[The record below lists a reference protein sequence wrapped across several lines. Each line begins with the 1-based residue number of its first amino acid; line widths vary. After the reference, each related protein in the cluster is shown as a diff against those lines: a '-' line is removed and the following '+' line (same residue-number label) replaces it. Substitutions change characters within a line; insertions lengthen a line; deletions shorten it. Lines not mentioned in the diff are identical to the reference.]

1 VKPARDHCLAPGR
14 TADVPLGGERYTRM
28 FPDLPP
34 QVVDAELVRALGRAG
49 GSCDT
54 ATCRRHVSLTVPAGW
69 PVFGQYIAHD
79 TTADRS
85 PVTHHDDEELLRNVR
100 SARLDLE
107 CLYGDGAVA
116 SPYLY
121 SRRDPAKLLVGIN
134 DRGELADLPR
144 NREGTA
150 LAGDPRQDVHT
161 LISQM
166 QVAMIL
172 AHNRLV
178 DRLRDDGV
186 PESELFDEARTA
198 LTWHYQWVV
207 LHDFLPATIGAERT
221 ERLLAEGPR
230 FFARDGHVAIPL
242 EFADAAYRYGHCQ
255 MLHRYRV
262 QPGGPLLTLFP
273 DLLGFR
279 PVPAERAVDWRML
292 FDIPGEVPAQRAR
305 PIDGRLPPS
314 LMHLPVDVTGALE
327 DHDQESLAVRDLL
340 RGLATALPSGEAV
353 AQRIGE
359 RPLTPEETAL
369 PASGWPGETPL
380 WYYVLKEAEARE
392 DGERLGP
399 VGSLIVGEV
408 LLGIIDGDP
417 RSYRCAAPDWRP
429 TLPARVP
436 DRFALADLLAPA

>member
-1 VKPARDHCLAPGR
+1 MKAARDHCLAPGR
-14 TADVPLGGERYTRM
+14 TANVPTGGGRYTRM

-34 QVVDAELVRALGRAG
+34 LVADPELVRALGRAG
-49 GSCDT
+49 GSCDSV
-54 ATCRRHVSLTVPAGW
+54 TCMRSEARTVAAGW
-69 PVFGQYIAHD
+69 PVFGQYVAHD

-107 CLYGDGAVA
+107 CLYGDGPVA
-116 SPYLY
+116 NPYLY
-121 SRRDPAKLLVGIN
+121 SRADPARLLLGVN
-134 DRGELADLPR
+134 DRGEAADLPR
-144 NREGTA
+144 NQEGTA

-166 QVAMIL
+166 QVAMIR

-178 DRLRDDGV
+178 DRLREDGV
-186 PESELFDEARTA
+186 PESDLFAEARQA

-207 LHDFLPATIGAERT
+207 LHDFLPATIGAGRT

-230 FFARDGHVAIPL
+230 FYARDGAVAIPL
-242 EFADAAYRYGHCQ
+242 EFADAAYRYGHSQ
-255 MLHRYRV
+255 MLHSYRV
-262 QPGGPLLTLFP
+262 QPGGERLTLFP

-279 PVPAERAVDWRML
+279 PVPAERAVDWRTM
-292 FDIPGEVPAQRAR
+292 FDIPGEAPAQRAR
-305 PIDGRLPPS
+305 PIDGRLPAA
-314 LMHLPVDVTGALE
+314 LIHLPVDVTGALE

-353 AQRIGE
+353 ARRIGE
-359 RPLTPEETAL
+359 RPLTPDETTL

-392 DGERLGP
+392 DGECLGP
-399 VGSLIVGEV
+399 VGSTIVGEV
-408 LLGIIDGDP
+408 LLGIVDRDP
-417 RSYRCAAPDWRP
+417 RSYRSVDPGWRP
-429 TLPARVP
+429 TLPGRERG
-436 DRFALADLLAPA
+436 RFTLADLLAPA